1 MPTHYILT
9 PSLRVKNLNEKVY
22 KILTLTNSTVGDLR
36 ARIKID
42 NHMIIKIGLDWIFFS
57 RKAA

>member
-1 MPTHYILT
+1 MKKDI
-9 PSLRVKNLNEKVY
+9 
-22 KILTLTNSTVGDLR
+22 KILTLTNSVVGDLR